1 MLGEAFGQ
9 INDWL
14 LILDNQ
20 LKPFSANAS
29 FGEAFAIPS
38 NIAELTTYDF
48 ISAIGR
54 AKFLEYIDVLK
65 TLKPKQNWKTEAVI
79 RTLKSPAHPVHI
91 SVTAVAKES
100 QAINYYVIVISDLTE
115 QKRAE
120 DDLRYLAN
128 YDPLTGLPN
137 RSLMHTKISNCI
149 NNAIKYNKLAAL
161 LFIDLDKFKPV
172 NDSFGHAVGDQLLC
186 NITQRVSLMLPEN
199 AVIGRQSGDEFLVL
213 VKDLHSPQTLSELV
227 KKLTEELANKVI
239 IDDFSINISASVG
252 VALYPFDAK
261 TADDLI
267 KNSDIAMMHAKQSG
281 RNNFKYFT
289 EQMNN
294 QLTKKLL
301 LENALKDAF
310 KDDELFNN
318 YQPIVN
324 AETKKINGVELLM
337 RWKNEQGFVSPAE
350 FIPIAEEIGL
360 IDALT
365 EQALDR
371 ALTELLPMLRA
382 NPQFYLSLNLSP
394 THILKSNLTERLLL
408 ILNNHMVKP
417 VQLRLE
423 ITENTLLEDKE
434 KASKQLQKLKNA
446 GFKLLLDDF
455 GTGYSSLTYLS
466 QFPIDVIKI
475 DQSFVRNIGQDKSNE
490 SIIKTIHALS
500 SNLGL
505 YCIAEGVET
514 GEQISFLTE
523 MGCEDLQGYYFA
535 KPMLADD
542 LIAESTIQ
550 AIIDRL
556 NAL

>member
-1 MLGEAFGQ
+1 
-9 INDWL
+9 
-14 LILDNQ
+14 
-20 LKPFSANAS
+20 
-29 FGEAFAIPS
+29 
-38 NIAELTTYDF
+38 
-48 ISAIGR
+48 
-54 AKFLEYIDVLK
+54 
-65 TLKPKQNWKTEAVI
+65 
-79 RTLKSPAHPVHI
+79 
-91 SVTAVAKES
+91 
-100 QAINYYVIVISDLTE
+100 
-115 QKRAE
+115 
-120 DDLRYLAN
+120 
-128 YDPLTGLPN
+128 
-137 RSLMHTKISNCI
+137 
-149 NNAIKYNKLAAL
+149 
-161 LFIDLDKFKPV
+161 
-172 NDSFGHAVGDQLLC
+172 
-186 NITQRVSLMLPEN
+186 
-199 AVIGRQSGDEFLVL
+199 
-213 VKDLHSPQTLSELV
+213 
-227 KKLTEELANKVI
+227 
-239 IDDFSINISASVG
+239 
-252 VALYPFDAK
+252 
-261 TADDLI
+261 
-267 KNSDIAMMHAKQSG
+267 
-281 RNNFKYFT
+281 
-289 EQMNN
+289 MNN

-324 AETKKINGVELLM
+324 AKTKKINGVELLM

-514 GEQISFLTE
+514 NEQISFLTE

-535 KPMLADD
+535 KPMLADE